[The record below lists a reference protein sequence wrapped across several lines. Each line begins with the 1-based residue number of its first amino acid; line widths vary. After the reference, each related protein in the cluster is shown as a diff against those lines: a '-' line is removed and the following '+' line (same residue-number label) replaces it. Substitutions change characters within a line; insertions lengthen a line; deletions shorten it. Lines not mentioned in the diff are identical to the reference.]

1 MIFYGHAS
9 PESHLAMDL
18 FAHLSVIED
27 HRSHINRQHN
37 LVDIMFLVMAAVVSG
52 CEGWQE
58 IEDFG
63 NDKLPWLRQFRPF
76 ASGIPTRHSIARII
90 KGVALKSLLHA
101 LFTWVNSQRQAVGQ
115 SIIAID
121 GKTVRGAASRK
132 ADVPLHLVSAFD
144 TGEGLVLCQQR
155 ANGKGGEIAAVRELL
170 DALQVKGAILT
181 MDALHCQ
188 METLKQISKRGGDFV
203 VQVKSNQ
210 PTLQAAIREAFQ
222 PHWETHGEQLAQHMT
237 SDKGHGRSET
247 RTTFQMAANLPAELA
262 RDWPGVTSLIA
273 VERDRTIAG
282 KGTVDTHYYVSSLP
296 VNAELAARAVRQHW
310 HIENQQHWVL
320 DVTYREDLS
329 RIGDREAAE
338 VFALFRR
345 IALNMAQHHPKSISK
360 RRKIKCACWSDDF
373 RMEMFFGVTTDANC
387 SQKV

>member
-9 PESHLAMDL
+9 TESHLAMDL

-320 DVTYREDLS
+320 DVTFREDVC
-329 RIGDREAAE
+329 RIGDQDAAE
-338 VFALFRR
+338 AFALLRR
-345 IALNMAQHHPKSISK
+345 IALNMAQHHPAKKSK
-360 RRKIKCACWSDDF
+360 RRKIRASCWSDDF
-373 RMEMFFGVTTDANC
+373 RMEMFFGIRANESG
-387 SQKV
+387 SQ

>member
-1 MIFYGHAS
+1 
-9 PESHLAMDL
+9 MDL

-132 ADVPLHLVSAFD
+132 ADVPLRP
-144 TGEGLVLCQQR
+144 C
-155 ANGKGGEIAAVRELL
+155 
-170 DALQVKGAILT
+170 
-181 MDALHCQ
+181 
-188 METLKQISKRGGDFV
+188 
-203 VQVKSNQ
+203 
-210 PTLQAAIREAFQ
+210 
-222 PHWETHGEQLAQHMT
+222 
-237 SDKGHGRSET
+237 
-247 RTTFQMAANLPAELA
+247 
-262 RDWPGVTSLIA
+262 
-273 VERDRTIAG
+273 
-282 KGTVDTHYYVSSLP
+282 
-296 VNAELAARAVRQHW
+296 
-310 HIENQQHWVL
+310 
-320 DVTYREDLS
+320 
-329 RIGDREAAE
+329 
-338 VFALFRR
+338 
-345 IALNMAQHHPKSISK
+345 
-360 RRKIKCACWSDDF
+360 
-373 RMEMFFGVTTDANC
+373 
-387 SQKV
+387 